1 MHPDVEKILVTEEE
15 ISALNARI
23 AGRINADLNGEPL
36 LVIIIL
42 KGSTPFAMD
51 LIKKLDMPVEIDFM
65 QVSSY
70 GKSTSSSGFIN
81 LKKDIEQD
89 ITGKNVLIVE
99 DIIDSGNTL
108 FKIKTLFEDRKAK
121 SVRICTL
128 LDKPSRRV
136 VDVKVDYVG
145 KEIPDEFVVGY
156 GLDYNEQY
164 RNLSYIG
171 VLKREVY
178 TK

>member
-1 MHPDVEKILVTEEE
+1 MHKDVEQILVSEEE
-15 ISALNARI
+15 IKNAVSKIAENLNK
-23 AGRINADLNGEPL
+23 DLNGEPL
-36 LVIIIL
+36 LVVIIL

-51 LIKKLDMPVEIDFM
+51 LIRKLDMPVEIDFM

-81 LKKDIEQD
+81 VKKDLEQD
-89 ITGKNVLIVE
+89 VTGKNILIVE

-108 FKIKTLFEDRKAK
+108 FKIKTLFQSRNAK
-121 SVRICTL
+121 SVRICTM

-136 VDVKVDYVG
+136 VDVTVDYVG
-145 KEIPDEFVVGY
+145 KEIPDEFAVGY

-164 RNLSYIG
+164 RNLPYIG
-171 VLKREVY
+171 VLKRSVY
-178 TK
+178 EK